1 MKKLFTLFLLFISL
15 LINAQDS
22 KTKATYSKDEISKIT
37 SLSYSSTS
45 IKDLE
50 KLNWNDIKTIFEGNK
65 PDEKIA
71 LSFELDLKESKN
83 KFKGKMEVSGET
95 KNIDSLIF
103 KSKKIIK
110 KLIKIA
116 KNQ

>member
-22 KTKATYSKDEISKIT
+22 KTKATYAKDEVSKIT

-50 KLNWNDIKTIFEGNK
+50 KINWNDIKTIFEGNK